1 MRKVLL
7 WAVLA
12 IGLIAAAGGLYW
24 HAADRG
30 WLGAEREAGAPNPKP
45 LPFEI
50 FKARADADAAAA
62 PAGDPDL
69 ILFGDLHVHTT
80 YSTDAFLWA
89 LPMNGGNGAHPVA
102 QACDFARFCS
112 GLDFWAITD
121 HAEAS
126 TPLRWQRT
134 KEAIRQC
141 QAVADTAASPDLISF
156 VGFEWTQVGRLP
168 SEHYG
173 HKNVIFRDLDDASV
187 AARPIAAAGV
197 PTQILR
203 TQAAGLSPALPLR
216 DWGNRQPYFDF
227 NRFIR
232 NVQKVPDCDAAK
244 ASKDLPAEC
253 FEQAATPGE
262 LVTRLESQGVKPLI
276 IPHGSTWGFYTPPG
290 TTWDKQLA
298 PSERPD
304 AFRLIEVFSGHGN
317 SEEFR
322 AYTDIIGS
330 ADGQTGTCP
339 EPTKTYM
346 PACQRAGQII
356 EQRCLAAK
364 IAAGECAARAER
376 TRVAAANM
384 GVAYHLAV
392 TGESVEDWLDSGQC
406 TDCFLPAFNYRPGTS
421 VQYGLAVRRFDEN
434 AKDPSRFAWGFIGS
448 SDNHRARAG
457 TGYKAVDR
465 RLNTESSGPVD
476 QATRELL
483 LGKEQPPN
491 LEPVMMTREELMR
504 MAGFQV
510 TELER
515 QSAFFTTGGLA
526 AAHVGARDRG
536 AIWDAM
542 QKREVYATSGPRI
555 LLWVNEVGDKK
566 AKPAPMG
573 SQLAMTRAPVFEVRA
588 LGSFKQKPGCPD
600 FSAAGVD
607 QARLKTLCS
616 GECYN
621 PTDERHKITRIE
633 IVRVRPQAV
642 KGEKIETLIDDPFLT
657 LPCDDKG
664 QGCTTRFSDPAFTQL
679 KRDALYYVRAI
690 QEAEPVIN
698 AKPIDCLERD
708 AAGRCTKVK
717 PLCYGDW
724 RSGSS
729 DCTAPA
735 EPRAWSSPIF
745 IRYGG

>member
-7 WAVLA
+7 WAAL
-12 IGLIAAAGGLYW
+12 GLFVIIAGGAYYW
-24 HAADRG
+24 VGADRG
-30 WLGAEREAGAPNPKP
+30 WFGQERLAGTPNSKP

-50 FKARADADAAAA
+50 FKARADAESAAA
-62 PAGDPDL
+62 PADDPDL

-80 YSTDAFLWA
+80 YSTDAFMWA
-89 LPMNGGNGAHPVA
+89 LPMNGGNGSHPVA

-134 KEAIRQC
+134 KEAVRQC

-168 SEHYG
+168 TEHFG
-173 HKNVIFRDLDDASV
+173 HKNVLFRDLDDAAI

-197 PTQILR
+197 PTQTLR
-203 TQAAGLSPALPLR
+203 TQANGLSPALPLR

-244 ASKDLPAEC
+244 PSKDLPADC
-253 FEQAATPGE
+253 FEQSATPGD
-262 LVTRLESQGVKPLI
+262 LVARLESQGVKPLI

-290 TTWDKQLA
+290 TTWDKSLA

-304 AFRLIEVFSGHGN
+304 AFKLIEIFSGHGN

-322 AYTDIIGS
+322 PYQDILPS
-330 ADGQTGTCP
+330 ADGQTGICP

-356 EQRCLAAK
+356 AQRC
-364 IAAGECAARAER
+364 IAANIDAKECATRAER
-376 TRVAAANM
+376 TRAAAANM
-384 GVAYHLAV
+384 GVAYHLAI
-392 TGESVEDWLDSGQC
+392 TGETVEDWLDSGQC
-406 TDCFLPAFNYRPGTS
+406 TDCWMPAFNYRPGNS
-421 VQYGLAVRRFDEN
+421 VQYGLALGRFDEN
-434 AKDPSRFAWGFIGS
+434 AKDPARFTWGFIAS
-448 SDNHRARAG
+448 SDNHRARPG

-465 RLNTESSGPVD
+465 RMNTESAGPVD

-483 LGKEQPPN
+483 LGKAQAPN
-491 LEPVMMTREELMR
+491 TEPVIMDRNDLLQ
-504 MAGFQV
+504 MAGFQL

-526 AAHVGARDRG
+526 AAHVKARTRE
-536 AIWDAM
+536 AIWEAM
-542 QKREVYATSGPRI
+542 ETRDVYATSGQRMM
-555 LLWVNEVGDKK
+555 LWVHEIGEAGKR
-566 AKPAPMG
+566 APMG
-573 SQLAMTRAPVFEVRA
+573 AQLKLNRAPVFEVRA
-588 LGSFKQKPGCPD
+588 VGSFKQKPGCPD

-607 QARLKTLCS
+607 ADRLKTLCS

-621 PTDERHKITRIE
+621 PTDARNKITRIE
-633 IVRVRPQAV
+633 IVRIRPQTV
-642 KGEKIETLIDDPFLT
+642 KGEKVETLIDDPFLT
-657 LPCDDKG
+657 LPCDDNG
-664 QGCTTRFSDPAFTQL
+664 QGCVTRFSDPAFTKL

-690 QEAEPVIN
+690 QEPEPMIN
-698 AKPIDCLERD
+698 AKPIDCLERGKD
-708 AAGRCTKVK
+708 GRCTKVK

-724 RSGSS
+724 RSGQD
-729 DCTAPA
+729 DCTAPT
-735 EPRAWSSPIF
+735 EPRAWSSPIYV
-745 IRYGG
+745 RYGQ